1 MPDCFSKSEVT
12 DFLNFM
18 KLPDGTSVVSDDMME
33 YLTAYGFFTA
43 PASTKYHGNYEGGL
57 LEHSYM
63 VTKFLLT
70 LTQDNHLIW
79 RKARSPFIV
88 GMFHDL
94 CKIDQ
99 YRHPVTGHIEEFNGG
114 RTPIYDEQAWE
125 YNHDTL
131 LKGHGDK
138 SVMLLSQFYT
148 LTDEEIMCI
157 RYHMGA
163 LPTSLSGT
171 ITPVLFVTTRM
182 CCGRTKPICWQAM
195 LRGCEVCIF
204 QRFLSISMA

>member
-18 KLPDGTSVVSDDMME
+18 KLPDGTPVVSDDMME
-33 YLTAYGFFTA
+33 YLMAHGFFTA
-43 PASTKYHGNYEGGL
+43 PASIKYHGNYEGGL
-57 LEHSYM
+57 LNHSRM
-63 VTKFLLT
+63 VTGYLLA

-99 YRHPVTGHIEEFNGG
+99 YKVISHPNDPDV
-114 RTPIYDEQAWE
+114 RYD
-125 YNHDTL
+125 YNSDTL

-163 LPTSLSGT
+163 FTDKSEWNDYTRAVSQYPN
-171 ITPVLFVTTRM
+171 VLWTH
-182 CCGRTKPICWQAM
+182 QADM
-195 LRGCEVCIF
+195 LASHVAGV
-204 QRFLSISMA
+204 

>member
-12 DFLNFM
+12 DFMNFM

-33 YLTAYGFFTA
+33 YLMAYGFFT
-43 PASTKYHGNYEGGL
+43 PCFHQVPRQLRGRSS
-57 LEHSYM
+57 EHSYM

-99 YRHPVTGHIEEFNGG
+99 YRHPVTGSH
-114 RTPIYDEQAWE
+114 
-125 YNHDTL
+125 
-131 LKGHGDK
+131 
-138 SVMLLSQFYT
+138 
-148 LTDEEIMCI
+148 
-157 RYHMGA
+157 
-163 LPTSLSGT
+163 
-171 ITPVLFVTTRM
+171 
-182 CCGRTKPICWQAM
+182 
-195 LRGCEVCIF
+195 
-204 QRFLSISMA
+204 

>member
-33 YLTAYGFFTA
+33 YLMAYGFFTA
-43 PASTKYHGNYEGGL
+43 PASAKYHGNYEGGL

-88 GMFHDL
+88 GMFH
-94 CKIDQ
+94 
-99 YRHPVTGHIEEFNGG
+99 
-114 RTPIYDEQAWE
+114 A
-125 YNHDTL
+125 
-131 LKGHGDK
+131 
-138 SVMLLSQFYT
+138 
-148 LTDEEIMCI
+148 
-157 RYHMGA
+157 
-163 LPTSLSGT
+163 
-171 ITPVLFVTTRM
+171 
-182 CCGRTKPICWQAM
+182 
-195 LRGCEVCIF
+195 
-204 QRFLSISMA
+204 

>member
-33 YLTAYGFFTA
+33 YLMAYGFFTA

-57 LEHSYM
+57 LGHSYM

-99 YRHPVTGHIEEFNGG
+99 YRHPASDLVVDGMLL
-114 RTPIYDEQAWE
+114 PDPSKWE
-125 YNHDTL
+125 YNPDTL

-163 LPTSLSGT
+163 FTDKDKWNDYTRAVRNYPN
-171 ITPVLFVTTRM
+171 VLWTH
-182 CCGRTKPICWQAM
+182 QADM
-195 LRGCEVCIF
+195 LASHVAGV
-204 QRFLSISMA
+204 